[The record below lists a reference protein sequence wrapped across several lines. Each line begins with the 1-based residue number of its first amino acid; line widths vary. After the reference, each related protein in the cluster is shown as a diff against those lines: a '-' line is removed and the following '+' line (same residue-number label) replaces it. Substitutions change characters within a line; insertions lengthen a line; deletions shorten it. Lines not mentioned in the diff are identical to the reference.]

1 MQNLANSPP
10 ATLPV
15 PQILALSR
23 GCLWVLKCSRIY
35 QPAYITSHQVT
46 PSELKCHQRLARGQE
61 DDKGKPC
68 HREGAIPEIDHCL
81 SSSRLRQVQHSW
93 TVVAELNFLIS
104 GFHGKRK
111 QLIKEWKLCPLSTQ
125 GFTSVGFWSTLL
137 YLASLSSIALHLLLK
152 HFQQQLLKRR
162 GWRRKTTLGYR
173 ARPIKTS
180 HTHSFCLA
188 LPSKC
193 ITLIF
198 LGRNGRGAVGKR
210 QREIGITHIL

>member
-1 MQNLANSPP
+1 MPPKISPGTRGWQGQ
-10 ATLPV
+10 AV
-15 PQILALSR
+15 PPR
-23 GCLWVLKCSRIY
+23 G
-35 QPAYITSHQVT
+35 T
-46 PSELKCHQRLARGQE
+46 
-61 DDKGKPC
+61 
-68 HREGAIPEIDHCL
+68 IPEIDHCL
-81 SSSRLRQVQHSW
+81 LSSRLRQVQHSW

-104 GFHGKRK
+104 GFHGKGE

-125 GFTSVGFWSTLL
+125 GFTSVGFWSTRLC
-137 YLASLSSIALHLLLK
+137 LAPLSIKALHLLK

-198 LGRNGRGAVGKR
+198 LGRNGRGQWEKDKGKL
-210 QREIGITHIL
+210 ELLIFYKC